1 MFRKVKTIIDSNPQ
15 IPGRS
20 WVESLAVG
28 NAEENEDMKKINY
41 YSFSW
46 NFANAWMF
54 PFTDPANF
62 GDVTLLF
69 F

>member
-15 IPGRS
+15 IPGRSWS

-41 YSFSW
+41 YSLSW
-46 NFANAWMF
+46 NFSFLYERTFLGAAF
-54 PFTDPANF
+54 
-62 GDVTLLF
+62 V
-69 F
+69 